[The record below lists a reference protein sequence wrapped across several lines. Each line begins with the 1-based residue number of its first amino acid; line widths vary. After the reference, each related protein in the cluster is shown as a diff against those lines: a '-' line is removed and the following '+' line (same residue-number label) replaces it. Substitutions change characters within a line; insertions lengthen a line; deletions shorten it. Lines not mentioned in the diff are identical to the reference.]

1 METLNF
7 FFQINVTLIFSCFHF
22 ILSKTWFW
30 FKDCCKQL
38 DTQNKWWRVEKPVSD
53 FEFFW
58 VVQIRQCTHA
68 HLKIKW
74 NVTTKCLIFSWNYD
88 FIFFF
93 EKASRVKSAKRRS
106 GLVKKIHTD
115 RLFIFHTIT
124 SLWLFTFYQFK
135 QILQQFF
142 ENLKIVILFFG
153 GWSWVAV
160 MVIIVKSNYTSNFR
174 CRFTLWQLLKLKNP
188 DKTFFKSK
196 LFQFLK
202 TDTSNSAKQQATA

>member
-7 FFQINVTLIFSCFHF
+7 FFQVNVTLIFSCFHF

-58 VVQIRQCTHA
+58 VVQIRQCTNA

-142 ENLKIVILFFG
+142 ENLKIVILFFWRLELSSRDG
-153 GWSWVAV
+153 
-160 MVIIVKSNYTSNFR
+160 NYRKKQFHFKFSLPLH
-174 CRFTLWQLLKLKNP
+174 TLT
-188 DKTFFKSK
+188 TFEAKESRQN
-196 LFQFLK
+196 LF
-202 TDTSNSAKQQATA
+202 